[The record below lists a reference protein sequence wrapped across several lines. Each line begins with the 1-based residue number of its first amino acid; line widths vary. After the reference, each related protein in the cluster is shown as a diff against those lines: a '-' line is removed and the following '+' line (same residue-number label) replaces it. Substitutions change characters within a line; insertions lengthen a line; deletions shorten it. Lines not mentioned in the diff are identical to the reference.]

1 MRTVLH
7 ITRKELV
14 VYATSPMAYVVAAVF
29 LALMGVFF
37 IDSIDRP
44 FAEAA
49 LRGLLA
55 NAAFFLMPLMPPIL
69 TMRLFA
75 EEQKLGTLELL
86 LTAPV
91 RDYEVVIAKFLASFV
106 ILVTTF
112 LFTLFYLV
120 ILIYYSD
127 PDPGPVFSSYLG
139 FILYGGAALS
149 IGLLAS
155 SLTSNQIVAATVGF
169 GIVFLLTIL
178 DRISDV
184 LEGPVSTVLGQM
196 SLPAH
201 FDSFTRGVIDTGDVA
216 YFIILTAVFLFL
228 TVRSVES
235 RRWR

>member
-1 MRTVLH
+1 M
-7 ITRKELV
+7 
-14 VYATSPMAYVVAAVF
+14 
-29 LALMGVFF
+29 
-37 IDSIDRP
+37 
-44 FAEAA
+44 
-49 LRGLLA
+49 
-55 NAAFFLMPLMPPIL
+55 
-69 TMRLFA
+69 
-75 EEQKLGTLELL
+75 
-86 LTAPV
+86 
-91 RDYEVVIAKFLASFV
+91 
-106 ILVTTF
+106 
-112 LFTLFYLV
+112 
-120 ILIYYSD
+120 
-127 PDPGPVFSSYLG
+127 
-139 FILYGGAALS
+139 S